1 MSIQTRFY
9 FQSRAS
15 SLVKDT
21 FRVIRFHGQEEI
33 SQPFRFEIELVS
45 DNADIDPDE
54 VLQWPAF
61 LTIERDGKR
70 RMVHGVLAEFEQQH
84 ETSLDLHFY
93 RAVLVPR
100 LWLLSMSQ
108 QNQIYQDKSVPE
120 IVEEELKGSKDKG
133 PAGLA
138 AANLT
143 TEDFE
148 LRLTRKYQ
156 KREYVVQYGESDL
169 NFISRLME
177 HEGLFYF
184 FEHDDEKEKI
194 IITDDNIHFP
204 AIAEESSIPYHSP
217 SGMVIADE
225 ESVRALSCRHRRMP
239 KKLILKDYNYRT
251 PHVPLQG
258 EANVDG
264 KGHGLISEYGNH
276 FKTPEE
282 GVSLAKIRAE
292 EIRCHHAVFRGE
304 GDCSLFLPGHR
315 CTLEGHFRKDFNREY
330 VITGVEHDGTQPV
343 AGASGLAN
351 DGAEQLTYRNTFTA
365 IASDVPFRP
374 ERKTPKP
381 RMYGI
386 MNAHVDAALLKDRAE
401 IDDQG
406 RYKVVMPFDLSGS
419 GEGKA
424 SRFVRMAQPYGGGS
438 HGMHFPLHKDVEVI
452 WACIDGDPDRP
463 IIVGT
468 VPNPLNPSVVTAGNS
483 TKNVIKTAS
492 GSFLEFND
500 GPGPG
505 GMVQKTGGP
514 QLQRQQQYQ
523 YDTHDAESAVYE
535 PHAVADSNREET
547 EDYGQREDP
556 FVTPTDKQNANYQGK
571 LEEQHQ
577 KETYDTVEEAGN
589 DKWFRVK
596 VPNYAGKKD
605 SYLRL
610 GKDPTDENTTAIIDP
625 EKLPDNPEAG
635 WFDYTDGVHTS
646 ISGPT
651 VPETAA
657 DIYDRTTDPIATRAV
672 PPDID
677 DALKVSYGINA
688 DPPSTY
694 DKYSLGTDFWKPA
707 PSETEVQKVM
717 SNKGTRYF
725 PYWDKKA
732 SKRQEYDAGKNQWN
746 FSYDVKKDDRIRGS
760 HSEHVQ
766 GDRITQIEGTW
777 DCTIKGHLYNTTW
790 GHVHSD
796 YYQSHSESYYDDV
809 LDVYGQPSP
818 NNDKSRNVTVTEIA
832 YGDKYEWHF
841 GNKIEVVE
849 GTIYEHHQGGKDT
862 FIEKD
867 GKKITEEFFTGEGG
881 KPDVHV
887 TIGDWPLSSHV
898 NWHEDYHGS
907 KEERY
912 WGAQSAMVMGNK
924 NDFFL
929 GPLAIDAFV
938 GGKLETFLSVVIS
951 LGFGASI
958 DIKKVFAYEKTSAG
972 FNSSDIL
979 LNNRI
984 IEIATRNL
992 KVGNDNLIIHT

>member
-9 FQSRAS
+9 FQSKAS
-15 SLVKDT
+15 SLVQDT
-21 FRVIRFHGQEEI
+21 FRVIRFNGQEEI

-70 RMVHGVLAEFEQQH
+70 RMVHGVLA
-84 ETSLDLHFY
+84 
-93 RAVLVPR
+93 VPR

-143 TEDFE
+143 TKDFE

-204 AIAEESSIPYHSP
+204 AIAEESSIPYRSP

-225 ESVRALSCRHRRMP
+225 ESVRAISCRHRRMP

-292 EIRCHHAVFRGE
+292 EIRCRHAVFRGE

-315 CTLEGHFRKDFNREY
+315 YTLEGHFRKDFNREY
-330 VITGVEHDGTQPV
+330 VITGVEHDGTQPI
-343 AGASGLAN
+343 AGVSGLAN

-365 IASDVPFRP
+365 ITSDVPFRP
-374 ERKTPKP
+374 ERNTPKP

-386 MNAHVDAALLKDRAE
+386 MNAHVDAALLTDRAE
-401 IDDQG
+401 VDDQG

-468 VPNPLNPSVVTAGNS
+468 VPNPLNPSVVTADNS

-500 GPGPG
+500 GPGLG

-523 YDTHDAESAVYE
+523 YEAGSQ
-535 PHAVADSNREET
+535 
-547 EDYGQREDP
+547 GQLLQQQQMRR
-556 FVTPTDKQNANYQGK
+556 
-571 LEEQHQ
+571 
-577 KETYDTVEEAGN
+577 YDTVEEEKPRQPG
-589 DKWFRVK
+589 DTWFRVK
-596 VPNYAGKKD
+596 VPNYDGTKD
-605 SYLRL
+605 CYLRL
-610 GKDPTDENTTAIIDP
+610 GKDPGDENTTAIIDP
-625 EKLPDNPEAG
+625 NKLPDHPEAG
-635 WFDYTDGVHTS
+635 WFDYTDGSHTS
-646 ISGPT
+646 VTGKGSFPDDHPSAVNDIASPYSDGT
-651 VPETAA
+651 VDA
-657 DIYDRTTDPIATRAV
+657 I
-672 PPDID
+672 ID
-677 DALKVSYGINA
+677 G
-688 DPPSTY
+688 
-694 DKYSLGTDFWKPA
+694 DKTNA
-707 PSETEVQKVM
+707 PSWERGTFGTSTSHVQQDNPPAESSNAEAQPAAGFWAKWEYRPDVVRKEEVWG
-717 SNKGTRYF
+717 S
-725 PYWDKKA
+725 WH
-732 SKRQEYDAGKNQWN
+732 EH
-746 FSYDVKKDDRIRGS
+746 IRG
-760 HSEHVQ
+760 
-766 GDRITQIEGTW
+766 DRKTVIEGTW
-777 DCTIKGHLYNTTW
+777 DLNVKGPLYNT
-790 GHVHSD
+790 
-796 YYQSHSESYYDDV
+796 YYAPVRNDFNGVVKEVFYDDMIEIRRKNIYEYNYGDQIIEIWGNQHETIHGKHEQHFKSPAV
-809 LDVYGQPSP
+809 DVYS
-818 NNDKSRNVTVTEIA
+818 DISSE
-832 YGDKYEWHF
+832 
-841 GNKIEVVE
+841 
-849 GTIYEHHQGGKDT
+849 T
-862 FIEKD
+862 FI
-867 GKKITEEFFTGEGG
+867 G
-881 KPDVHV
+881 
-887 TIGDWPLSSHV
+887 L
-898 NWHEDYHGS
+898 
-907 KEERY
+907 
-912 WGAQSAMVMGNK
+912 K
-924 NDFFL
+924 NEN
-929 GPLAIDAFV
+929 FV
-938 GGKLETFLSVVIS
+938 GGKLSTFT
-951 LGFGASI
+951 GASV
-958 DIKKVFAYEKTSAG
+958 DTYMGFQGSGFLGGKVDLFGGAKFEAFLALALTIGLGAG
-972 FNSSDIL
+972 LDV
-979 LNNRI
+979 
-984 IEIATRNL
+984 
-992 KVGNDNLIIHT
+992 KVGPFIEKKFLNVKETDLQLNKRLMTLEKAGLDISQHLMKIQT

>member
-33 SQPFRFEIELVS
+33 SQPFRFEIDLVS

-184 FEHDDEKEKI
+184 FEHDNEKEKI

-204 AIAEESSIPYHSP
+204 AIAEETAIPYHSP

-225 ESVRALSCRHRRMP
+225 ESVRAISCRHRRTP

-258 EANVDG
+258 EATVDG

-282 GVSLAKIRAE
+282 GMALAKIRAE
-292 EIRCHHAVFRGE
+292 EIRSLHAVFRGE
-304 GDCSLFLPGHR
+304 SDCSLFLPGHR
-315 CTLEGHFRKDFNREY
+315 YALQGHFRKDFNREY

-351 DGAEQLTYRNTFTA
+351 GEGEQLTYRNTFTA

-386 MNAHVDAALLKDRAE
+386 MNAHVDSALLKDRAE

-492 GSFLEFND
+492 GSFIEFND

-505 GMVQKTGGP
+505 GMLQKTGGP

-523 YDTHDAESAVYE
+523 NDAHGTKTPIRKHLAATDSNHEDAKKISQWKAGIETFRDRYGAGFQGRLPQQQQQVRSIDKFDFVEDRDSSVGIRIFTEGNYVAESHGHQKVILDDVRDPAPKFQLSNDTISEIEKALTDLKTQQQADYNGITHPEGKLKYE
-535 PHAVADSNREET
+535 PRKLTDADITDIIKHLKSDASKQMYTNQAEFITHIKGTMESDYKYTGSALAGAVSSNWNEKEDAVTRIVLRHAENENAWKRAVDIEGEQFYRTDGCHKIEAVDGDLKIEMTGGGIILDAGDDKDITLRCRKLNVINEL
-547 EDYGQREDP
+547 ED
-556 FVTPTDKQNANYQGK
+556 
-571 LEEQHQ
+571 
-577 KETYDTVEEAGN
+577 
-589 DKWFRVK
+589 
-596 VPNYAGKKD
+596 
-605 SYLRL
+605 
-610 GKDPTDENTTAIIDP
+610 NTTFSDDFLWHYGDTEEYTYGNATSEFHGEATETFYGTAT
-625 EKLPDNPEAG
+625 EK
-635 WFDYTDGVHTS
+635 F
-646 ISGPT
+646 
-651 VPETAA
+651 
-657 DIYDRTTDPIATRAV
+657 
-672 PPDID
+672 
-677 DALKVSYGINA
+677 
-688 DPPSTY
+688 
-694 DKYSLGTDFWKPA
+694 
-707 PSETEVQKVM
+707 
-717 SNKGTRYF
+717 
-725 PYWDKKA
+725 
-732 SKRQEYDAGKNQWN
+732 
-746 FSYDVKKDDRIRGS
+746 
-760 HSEHVQ
+760 
-766 GDRITQIEGTW
+766 
-777 DCTIKGHLYNTTW
+777 
-790 GHVHSD
+790 
-796 YYQSHSESYYDDV
+796 
-809 LDVYGQPSP
+809 
-818 NNDKSRNVTVTEIA
+818 
-832 YGDKYEWHF
+832 YGDKYEEHHGYAKEEFYGDKLQTHSGTSGEWYLWH
-841 GNKIEVVE
+841 KIEGFVGLHE
-849 GTIYEHHQGGKDT
+849 S
-862 FIEKD
+862 
-867 GKKITEEFFTGEGG
+867 
-881 KPDVHV
+881 
-887 TIGDWPLSSHV
+887 LSFANDFQLFV
-898 NWHEDYHGS
+898 GM
-907 KEERY
+907 KEEI
-912 WGAQSAMVMGNK
+912 S
-924 NDFFL
+924 
-929 GPLAIDAFV
+929 LAITLGLALAGNFSFNFGVDIQKSLV
-938 GGKLETFLSVVIS
+938 NIIDEKLEIANKKARIENSGVAVTVQN
-951 LGFGASI
+951 A
-958 DIKKVFAYEKTSAG
+958 IKMV
-972 FNSSDIL
+972 L
-979 LNNRI
+979 
-984 IEIATRNL
+984 
-992 KVGNDNLIIHT
+992 

>member
-15 SLVKDT
+15 SLGRDT
-21 FRVIRFHGQEEI
+21 FRVIRFHGEEEI

-54 VLQWPAF
+54 LLKWPAF
-61 LTIERDGKR
+61 LTIERGGKR
-70 RMVHGVLAEFEQQH
+70 RMVHGVLAEFEQQQ

-100 LWLLSMSQ
+100 LWLLSMSR

-177 HEGLFYF
+177 HEGIFYF

-225 ESVRALSCRHRRMP
+225 ESVRAISCRHRRMP

-258 EANVDG
+258 ESDVDG

-282 GVSLAKIRAE
+282 GMVLAKIRAE
-292 EIRCHHAVFRGE
+292 EIRCRHAVFGGE

-315 CTLEGHFRKDFNREY
+315 YALQDHFRKDFNREY
-330 VITGVEHDGTQPV
+330 VITGVEHTGTQPV
-343 AGASGLAN
+343 AGASGLGN
-351 DGAEQLTYRNTFTA
+351 DDREELTYRNAFTA

-374 ERKTPKP
+374 ERKTPKH

-386 MNAHVDAALLKDRAE
+386 MNAHVDSALLKDRAE

-468 VPNPLNPSVVTAGNS
+468 VPNPLNPSVVTADNS

-514 QLQRQQQYQ
+514 QFQRQQQYQ
-523 YDTHDAESAVYE
+523 NNGNGTDSAILKCDAA
-535 PHAVADSNREET
+535 AGSNREDVKEISQWKLGLGTVTDRYGAGCQGQLRRQQQMRSTGRYVQDTDPTVGIKIFTKGNYVVESNGHQKVILDDVRDPAPQFQLSNDTISEIET
-547 EDYGQREDP
+547 ALTDLKTQQQEDHKGITQALGKVKYAPRMLTDADISSIINHLNSNNTYTDHADLTAKIKGTMGADYKYTGSALAGKVSNWSDKEDAVTRIILQHAENDNAWRRTVDIEGEQFYRTDGCHKIEAIKRVVNNKEIFEKIEMTDGGIIIDSGDDKDITLKCRKLNVINQLEDNTTFSDDLLYHYGDTKEYTYGEAYSE
-556 FVTPTDKQNANYQGK
+556 FHGKQTEYFYGAKEETHSGT
-571 LEEQHQ
+571 LEE
-577 KETYDTVEEAGN
+577 
-589 DKWFRVK
+589 
-596 VPNYAGKKD
+596 
-605 SYLRL
+605 
-610 GKDPTDENTTAIIDP
+610 
-625 EKLPDNPEAG
+625 
-635 WFDYTDGVHTS
+635 
-646 ISGPT
+646 
-651 VPETAA
+651 
-657 DIYDRTTDPIATRAV
+657 
-672 PPDID
+672 
-677 DALKVSYGINA
+677 
-688 DPPSTY
+688 
-694 DKYSLGTDFWKPA
+694 
-707 PSETEVQKVM
+707 
-717 SNKGTRYF
+717 YF
-725 PYWDKKA
+725 Y
-732 SKRQEYDAGKNQWN
+732 
-746 FSYDVKKDDRIRGS
+746 
-760 HSEHVQ
+760 
-766 GDRITQIEGTW
+766 
-777 DCTIKGHLYNTTW
+777 
-790 GHVHSD
+790 
-796 YYQSHSESYYDDV
+796 
-809 LDVYGQPSP
+809 
-818 NNDKSRNVTVTEIA
+818 
-832 YGDKYEWHF
+832 
-841 GNKIEVVE
+841 GNKFAHTFASVE
-849 GTIYEHHQGGKDT
+849 DIH
-862 FIEKD
+862 
-867 GKKITEEFFTGEGG
+867 EG
-881 KPDVHV
+881 H
-887 TIGDWPLSSHV
+887 
-898 NWHEDYHGS
+898 
-907 KEERY
+907 
-912 WGAQSAMVMGNK
+912 
-924 NDFFL
+924 
-929 GPLAIDAFV
+929 
-938 GGKLETFLSVVIS
+938 KLETFLGTRESFAAFQT
-951 LGFGASI
+951 LELYGGFKEEA
-958 DIKKVFAYEKTSAG
+958 ALAG
-972 FNSSDIL
+972 TFS
-979 LNNRI
+979 
-984 IEIATRNL
+984 
-992 KVGNDNLIIHT
+992 LIIGITTAISIGMATEWHMLGKVSIAHGWKLEKDDTKIENSTALKILSFGIGCFA

>member
-9 FQSRAS
+9 FQSKAS
-15 SLVKDT
+15 SLVQDT
-21 FRVIRFHGQEEI
+21 FRVIRFNGQEEI

-54 VLQWPAF
+54 VIQWPAS

-70 RMVHGVLAEFEQQH
+70 RMIHGVLSEFEQQH
-84 ETSLDLHFY
+84 ETALDLHFY

-120 IVEEELKGSKDKG
+120 IVEEELKGTKDKG

-143 TEDFE
+143 TKDFE

-204 AIAEESSIPYHSP
+204 AIAEETTIPYHSP

-225 ESVRALSCRHRRMP
+225 ESVRGISCRHRRMP

-282 GVSLAKIRAE
+282 GVALAKIRAE
-292 EIRCHHAVFRGE
+292 EIRSLHAVFRGE

-315 CTLEGHFRKDFNREY
+315 YALEGHFRKDFNREY
-330 VITGVEHDGTQPV
+330 VITGVEHDGTQPI
-343 AGASGLAN
+343 AGVSGLAN
-351 DGAEQLTYRNTFTA
+351 DGVEQLTYRNTFTA
-365 IASDVPFRP
+365 ITSDVPFRP

-381 RMYGI
+381 KMYGI
-386 MNAHVDAALLKDRAE
+386 MNAHVDSALLKDRAE

-468 VPNPLNPSVVTAGNS
+468 VPNPLNPSVVTADNS

-523 YDTHDAESAVYE
+523 NDENGTKNTTHEHHSTVDTYREGTKENRRWNFRPGTVTDGYE
-535 PHAVADSNREET
+535 ADVQGQLQQQQQMRGHNTIEE
-547 EDYGQREDP
+547 EKPRQPG
-556 FVTPTDKQNANYQGK
+556 
-571 LEEQHQ
+571 
-577 KETYDTVEEAGN
+577 DT
-589 DKWFRVK
+589 WFRVK
-596 VPNYAGKKD
+596 VPNYDGKKD
-605 SYLRL
+605 CYLRL
-610 GKDPTDENTTAIIDP
+610 GKDPGDENSTAIIDP
-625 EKLPDNPEAG
+625 EKLPDIPDAG
-635 WFDYTDGVHTS
+635 WFDYTDGSHTS
-646 ISGPT
+646 VTGKGSFPDDQPVAVSEIASPYSDGT
-651 VPETAA
+651 DDAIVAA
-657 DIYDRTTDPIATRAV
+657 DKTGNPSVDRGTFKTKRTHVQQDN
-672 PPDID
+672 PPAD
-677 DALKVSYGINA
+677 SGNA
-688 DPPSTY
+688 EAQPAA
-694 DKYSLGTDFWKPA
+694 GFWEK
-707 PSETEVQKVM
+707 
-717 SNKGTRYF
+717 
-725 PYWDKKA
+725 W
-732 SKRQEYDAGKNQWN
+732 EYRPDV
-746 FSYDVKKDDRIRGS
+746 VKKDEVWGSWHEHIRGDKKT
-760 HSEHVQ
+760 V
-766 GDRITQIEGTW
+766 IEGTW
-777 DCTIKGHLYNTTW
+777 DLNVKGALYNT
-790 GHVHSD
+790 
-796 YYQSHSESYYDDV
+796 YYAPVRQDFNDIFKEVFYDD
-809 LDVYGQPSP
+809 LI
-818 NNDKSRNVTVTEIA
+818 EIRKK
-832 YGDKYEWHF
+832 D
-841 GNKIEVVE
+841 
-849 GTIYEHHQGGKDT
+849 IYEYNYGNITIDVHGKKTETIHGENKTFFRKPSHDEYATISSETFFGLKNENFFGGKISTFHGSSLDT
-862 FIEKD
+862 YLGPQFGAHVGAKL
-867 GKKITEEFFTGEGG
+867 EFFGG
-881 KPDVHV
+881 
-887 TIGDWPLSSHV
+887 
-898 NWHEDYHGS
+898 
-907 KEERY
+907 
-912 WGAQSAMVMGNK
+912 
-924 NDFFL
+924 F
-929 GPLAIDAFV
+929 
-938 GGKLETFLSVVIS
+938 KLETFLSLAITIGLGVS
-951 LGFGASI
+951 L
-958 DIKKVFAYEKTSAG
+958 DIKKVFEYEMKG
-972 FNSSDIL
+972 FHIQKKDLELS
-979 LNNRI
+979 NRLAR
-984 IEIATRNL
+984 IENGQAVIANHIMR
-992 KVGNDNLIIHT
+992 IHT